1 MNKFKTTL
9 VLLLTLCLLL
19 SACAPASPAASAPQ
33 ETSGGDGAEQQT
45 AAPEQPAQ
53 EQNEPEQSAEPQ
65 TPEEVLDQMEAA
77 FDARAE
83 EYAPEIRTLASGV
96 QVQRTPAGEDNRF
109 RRMGISN
116 VSTNNYYLNADK
128 RGCGA
133 CHTDLAVLADNLKD
147 YPHCQME
154 NALGIEIT
162 VQMCIDCHNCTGT
175 IESQNTFGGIIHGLH
190 DKRNA
195 AFAAM
200 DGDCWSC
207 HYATDY
213 DDMKLWDEVKHD
225 VLRGI
230 THLNSSVI
238 SGEFTWEQDTV
249 VGNDDAMWYAW
260 MDGEDAYNR
269 YTKDKL
275 GLEPDPE
282 TDGIYDTWEILVA
295 GEVENPMTM
304 TISEMLESFPV
315 VTKTITTH
323 CMVNPMGGPLISN
336 LEVTGVQLRDIL
348 DRVGLTKNA
357 KSVRVGGEGTF
368 AMGGQPPYGTHGP
381 SLLPLEWIYDYD
393 MLVATEIDG
402 EPIDYRL
409 GYPLMLCVGFG
420 GAYLNYMEM
429 HEIVAIADETTWS
442 QNYWG
447 GKDDDGVS
455 YVDMPN
461 VGICYFNEGQIIEAV
476 EPYTFEGYA
485 HALGKKITAVEF
497 SFDQG
502 KTWTSYPVENADV
515 SRWVYWHF
523 TWTPPQEGSYVI
535 MIRSVDEDGH
545 QSPEPI
551 EKLINARV

>member
-1 MNKFKTTL
+1 M
-9 VLLLTLCLLL
+9 VLLLAACLLL
-19 SACAPASPAASAPQ
+19 TACAPSAPAAAPAE
-33 ETSGGDGAEQQT
+33 ETPAVET
-45 AAPEQPAQ
+45 PAQ
-53 EQNEPEQSAEPQ
+53 TEAPVQTPAMEEVAPSEAPAEPQ
-65 TPEEVLDQMEAA
+65 TPEEVLEQMEAA
-77 FDARAE
+77 YAARAE
-83 EYAPEIRTLASGV
+83 QYAPEIRTLASGV
-96 QVQRTPAGEDNRF
+96 QIQRTPAGEDNRF

-116 VSTNNYYLNADK
+116 VSTNNYYLNADN

-133 CHTDLAVLADNLKD
+133 CHAALAVLADNLRD

-175 IESQNTFGGIIHGLH
+175 IESQNTFGGLIHSLH
-190 DKRNA
+190 DGRNKT
-195 AFAAM
+195 FGAM

-213 DDMKLWDEVKHD
+213 DDMKLWDVVKHN

-230 THLNSSVI
+230 TDLNSSVV

-249 VGNDDAMWYAW
+249 VGNDEAMWYAW
-260 MDGEDAYNR
+260 MDGEGAYMRYAKDA
-269 YTKDKL
+269 L

-282 TDGIYDTWEILVA
+282 TDGIYDTWEILIA

-304 TISEMLESFPV
+304 TIREMLESFPV
-315 VTKTITTH
+315 ETKTITMQ

-336 LEVTGVQLRDIL
+336 CKVTGVQLRDIL
-348 DRVGLTKNA
+348 ERAGLNENA
-357 KSVRVGGEGTF
+357 RSVRVGGEGTF

-429 HEIVAIADETTWS
+429 SEIVAIPDETVWT

-447 GKDDDGVS
+447 GKDDDGT

-461 VGICYFNEGQIIEAV
+461 VGICFFHEGQIIEAY
-476 EPYTFEGYA
+476 EPYAFEGYA

-502 KTWTSYPVENADV
+502 KSWVSYPIENADV

-535 MIRSVDEDGH
+535 MVRSVDEDGTV
-545 QSPEPI
+545 SPEPI
-551 EKLINARV
+551 EKLINAR